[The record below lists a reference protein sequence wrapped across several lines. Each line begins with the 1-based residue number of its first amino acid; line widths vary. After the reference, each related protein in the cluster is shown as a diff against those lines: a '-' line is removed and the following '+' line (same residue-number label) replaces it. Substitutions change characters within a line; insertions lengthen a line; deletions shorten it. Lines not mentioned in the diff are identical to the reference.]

1 MHVTSNSSAERKKK
15 EGIAGATRPKV
26 SGHSIALQSNNNSFQ
41 GIQSALVNYSK
52 TPEADLLL
60 HPS

>member
-1 MHVTSNSSAERKKK
+1 MSWEEKKK

-26 SGHSIALQSNNNSFQ
+26 SGHSIALLSNNNSFQ